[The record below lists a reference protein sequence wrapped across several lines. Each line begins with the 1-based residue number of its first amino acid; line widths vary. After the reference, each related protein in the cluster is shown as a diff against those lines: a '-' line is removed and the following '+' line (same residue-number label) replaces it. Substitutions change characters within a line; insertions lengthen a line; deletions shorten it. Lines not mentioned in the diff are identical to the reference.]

1 MGLFDKEKLTEM
13 ANKAKETV
21 KESWD
26 EVKAEQERRKELG
39 LLDDVSVSK
48 LEYKGGHPAL
58 KKEKNCDL
66 KITNEKV
73 TINCGWSDATIEFK
87 DITGLHF
94 ETSEQISRRV
104 TVTRLI
110 ALNVFAFALKKK
122 QKDTTKYLT
131 IDFNDNGIENTVVIG
146 GKNAQVA
153 HSKLYERYAGYKKR
167 QQMEEEKNSE
177 LIEDNS
183 TSSTAVDTD
192 PYEELKKLKEL
203 LDMGIINEEEF
214 ESKKKELLNL

>member
-26 EVKAEQERRKELG
+26 EAKAEQERRKELG
-39 LLDDVSVSK
+39 LLDDVSIK

-58 KKEKNCDL
+58 KKEKDCTL
-66 KITNEKV
+66 KITNE
-73 TINCGWSDATIEFK
+73 
-87 DITGLHF
+87 DITISYGISQGKIDFSSITGMHY
-94 ETSEQISRRV
+94 ETAEQISRRV
-104 TVTRLI
+104 TATRL
-110 ALNVFAFALKKK
+110 LTLGVFAFAFKKK
-122 QKDTTKYLT
+122 KKDSEKYLT
-131 IDFNDNGIENTVVIG
+131 VEFTNNNYKTRENVQIE
-146 GKNAQVA
+146 
-153 HSKLYERYAGYKKR
+153 S
-167 QQMEEEKNSE
+167 EETIKEKN
-177 LIEDNS
+177 
-183 TSSTAVDTD
+183 D